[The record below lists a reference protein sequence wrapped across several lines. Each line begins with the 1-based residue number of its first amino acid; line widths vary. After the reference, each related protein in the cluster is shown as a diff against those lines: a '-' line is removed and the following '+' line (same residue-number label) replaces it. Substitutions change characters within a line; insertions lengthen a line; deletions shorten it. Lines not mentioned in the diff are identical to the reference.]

1 MKLRELQEKVNKY
14 TKGKKLP
21 SYKQLKEQNLPV
33 LLQLYIGNQELKV
46 YNNGLATFSDFIGG
60 KVRHTVFPIHDLK
73 LCYEYSRSSC
83 PAIKISDYPELLEY
97 DACDILMLCGQDRL
111 DQNTYS
117 RESNNE
123 SKLVEKTKKQSKE
136 TNISFCEDF
145 TDALIDSMVADDERQ
160 KQYQKLHKALKTLT
174 ENQQEAIELRF
185 WKELT
190 QKQIAKKLGIS
201 RESVKDRLDG
211 AIKRLEKYMTR

>member
-14 TKGKKLP
+14 TKGEKLP
-21 SYKQLKEQNLPV
+21 SYKKLKEQNLPA

-83 PAIKISDYPELLEY
+83 PAIKISDYPVLLEY
-97 DACDILMLCGQDRL
+97 EASEILKLCGMDRL

-117 RESNNE
+117 RESHNE
-123 SKLVEKTKKQSKE
+123 SKLLESAKNSSKE
-136 TNISFCEDF
+136 MNISCSEDF
-145 TDALIDSMVADDERQ
+145 TDALIDKIDNKERF
-160 KQYQKLHKALKTLT
+160 KNLHKAIEKLT
-174 ENQQEAIELRF
+174 ENQREVIKLYYWGELSEE
-185 WKELT
+185 K
-190 QKQIAKKLGIS
+190 IAKKLGIS
-201 RESVKDRLDG
+201 RASVQDRLDG
-211 AIKRLEKYMTR
+211 AKKKIRKYMSR